1 MKTDQLKRALQQ
13 ADESMGFRSRCA
25 ELVSCAERWGRAQ
38 LNQFNR
44 LLEERIDSGILL
56 GPKEDVEKK
65 ETAKYQAEPNIFRE
79 EHSGQEE
86 PLRGPIDKPPLDIE
100 GDAEDHNHKQRV
112 RARQREER
120 P

>member
-1 MKTDQLKRALQQ
+1 M
-13 ADESMGFRSRCA
+13 
-25 ELVSCAERWGRAQ
+25 
-38 LNQFNR
+38 
-44 LLEERIDSGILL
+44 EERIDSGILL

-65 ETAKYQAEPNIFRE
+65 ETAKDHAEPNIFRE

-100 GDAEDHNHKQRV
+100 GDAEDHNHEQRV